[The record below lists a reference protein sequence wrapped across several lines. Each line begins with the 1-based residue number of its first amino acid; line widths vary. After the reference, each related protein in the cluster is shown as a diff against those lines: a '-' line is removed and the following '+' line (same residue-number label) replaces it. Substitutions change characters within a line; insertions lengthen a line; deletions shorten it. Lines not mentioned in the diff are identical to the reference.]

1 MSETSTPTETTP
13 LLIAPL
19 QWSDALFLNDAKT
32 DLTHQEFI
40 DLYQQTGAAQGAAQL
55 DLYVELVAHTVE
67 HFSQEERW
75 MLAAG
80 LNAGHCH
87 FSEHRNVLE
96 VMKEVERRAQQGDIH
111 LIPNMLEALA
121 EWFPMHATSMDAG
134 LVAFLQTAGYD
145 TSTETFKGPP
155 PKIELMSPEQ
165 GCGTAGHC

>member
-1 MSETSTPTETTP
+1 MSDTSATSETAQIQTVP
-13 LLIAPL
+13 LE
-19 QWSDALFLNDAKT
+19 WSEALALNDAKT
-32 DLTHQEFI
+32 DDTHQEFI
-40 DLYQQTGAAQGAAQL
+40 ELCQQTAASAGQAQL
-55 DLYVELVAHTVE
+55 NLFVELVAHTVE
-67 HFSQEERW
+67 HFGQEERW

-121 EWFPMHATSMDAG
+121 EWFPVHATSMDAG
-134 LVAFLQTAGYD
+134 LVAFLQTAGFD
-145 TSTETFKGPP
+145 TRTETFKGPP